1 MENVEIIYYDIDK
14 GKIDEFF
21 RDNLNIMESDIKT
34 SQFYD
39 NSSGQ
44 DMEFHQV
51 NSLEQILSP
60 TGTGSIVLK
69 QLNHGITLEDVVIV
83 LSFNEKDGEVVL
95 NFPEKNLFF
104 GDKET
109 INHKCRNLLKHSME
123 ILGQYVV
130 PKIRIGYEPA
140 SDDDTCL
147 IELTDNEFSIENA
160 LQKLLR

>member
-1 MENVEIIYYDIDK
+1 MENLEIIYYDIDK

-21 RDNLNIMESDIKT
+21 NDSLNISASDIKS

-39 NSSGQ
+39 NYSEQ
-44 DMEFHQV
+44 DVEFHQV
-51 NSLEQILSP
+51 ESLSEILSP

-95 NFPEKNLFF
+95 NFPENNLFS
-104 GDKET
+104 GDTET
-109 INHKCRNLLKHSME
+109 INHKCRILIEHLTKLME
-123 ILGQYVV
+123 KYNA

-147 IELTDNEFSIENA
+147 IELTDNKLDVENA